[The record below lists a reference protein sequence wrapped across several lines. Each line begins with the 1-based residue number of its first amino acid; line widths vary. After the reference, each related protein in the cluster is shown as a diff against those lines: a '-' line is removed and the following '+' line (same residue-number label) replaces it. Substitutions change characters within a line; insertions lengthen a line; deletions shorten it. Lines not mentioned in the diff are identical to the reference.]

1 MVESDL
7 LEGAIDLH
15 IHSGPSLFP
24 RLMDAH
30 ETALVAKKAG
40 MRGVVI
46 KHHHVPT
53 VERGYFV
60 SKSVPEV
67 DVIGGVTLN
76 YAVGGLNPFAVD
88 AAMKLGGR
96 IIWMPSADALNH
108 VHHFGELGKYGSRLD
123 YERPRIYGGKEGI
136 TVLDE
141 DRKLLPNVHG
151 ILDVIDDADAAVAT
165 SHLDLDESKALVA
178 EARRRNIK
186 TVVTHVAFITAS
198 LSVEDQKWMADR
210 GAYLELCYNSLT
222 PAWKSTSIDD
232 VVTAIRA
239 VGTKHYIL
247 ASDLKHYILAS
258 DLGQVHNPPPPEGIR
273 RYIALLL
280 KGGFEPD
287 EIKMMVKDNPE
298 RLLGL
303 D

>member
-7 LEGAIDLH
+7 LEGAIDLN

-30 ETALVAKKAG
+30 ETALVARNAG
-40 MRGVVI
+40 MRCLVI

-53 VERGYFV
+53 VERSYFV
-60 SKSVPEV
+60 SKSVPGV

-96 IIWMPSADALNH
+96 IVWMPSADALNH

-123 YERPRIYGGKEGI
+123 YERPRIYEGKKVI
-136 TVLDE
+136 TILDE
-141 DRKLLPNVHG
+141 DRELLPNVHE
-151 ILDVIDDADAAVAT
+151 ILDVIADADAAVAT
-165 SHLDLDESKALVA
+165 SHLDLEESKALVA
-178 EARRRNIK
+178 EARRRDIK
-186 TVVTHVAFITAS
+186 TIFTHVAFVTAS
-198 LSVEDQKWMADR
+198 LSVADQRWMAER

-222 PAWKSTSIDD
+222 PAWRPTTIKE
-232 VVTAIRA
+232 VVSAIRR
-239 VGTKHYIL
+239 VG
-247 ASDLKHYILAS
+247 SEHYILAS
-258 DLGQVHNPPPPEGIR
+258 DLGQVHNPPPPEGLR
-273 RYIALLL
+273 RYISLLL
-280 KGGFEPD
+280 ESGFEPD
-287 EIKMMVKDNPE
+287 EIQVMVKDNPE

>member
-1 MVESDL
+1 MVLESEL
-7 LEGAIDLH
+7 LDGAIDLH
-15 IHSGPSLFP
+15 IHAGPSLFP

-30 ETALVAKKAG
+30 ETALVARKAG

-60 SKSVPEV
+60 SRSVPEV

-88 AAMKLGGR
+88 ATMKLGGR
-96 IIWMPSADALNH
+96 IVWMPSADAMNH
-108 VHHFGELGKYGSRLD
+108 VRHFGELGKYGSRLD
-123 YERPRIYGGKEGI
+123 YERPRIYEGKKGI
-136 TVLDE
+136 TVLEKEGD
-141 DRKLLPNVHG
+141 LLPSVHE
-151 ILDVIDDADAAVAT
+151 ILDVIADADAAIAT
-165 SHLDLDESKALVA
+165 SHLDLEESRALVS
-178 EARRRNIK
+178 EARRRNIR

-198 LSVEDQKWMADR
+198 LSVEDQRWMADR

-222 PAWKSTSIDD
+222 PAWKSTTIKE
-232 VVTAIRA
+232 VVSTIRE
-239 VGTKHYIL
+239 VG
-247 ASDLKHYILAS
+247 AENYILAS

-280 KGGFEPD
+280 ERGFEPD